1 MCRKSMTRDPRF
13 YFPSEGSHTQDFYVL
28 KKIHPPR
35 PGLNPRTSDPQLSM
49 ITTGPPGST
58 EETFGSLYLG
68 KKSSSKK
75 IETSFS
81 TSIYLMKKL
90 DFKIHKTIRL
100 KMGTKVS
107 ET

>member
-1 MCRKSMTRDPRF
+1 
-13 YFPSEGSHTQDFYVL
+13 
-28 KKIHPPR
+28 
-35 PGLNPRTSDPQLSM
+35 M

-90 DFKIHKTIRL
+90 DFKIHKTVKKRHLETNGGTYQLEFRL
-100 KMGTKVS
+100 NMETNVS
-107 ET
+107 ETFTAKWL